1 MESESSGW
9 LIAFTNLPTLDEE
22 GFGGT
27 DLFVDFASVESHS
40 VRNDHCLLTE
50 VWDLDGSQDELVYNS
65 TKNTSKTCLNWT
77 ASWNLRV
84 LLFKDTEHF
93 T

>member
-1 MESESSGW
+1 MKKALEELICLWILQVWKAIPSEMITASLLKCG
-9 LIAFTNLPTLDEE
+9 ITN
-22 GFGGT
+22 
-27 DLFVDFASVESHS
+27 
-40 VRNDHCLLTE
+40 N
-50 VWDLDGSQDELVYNS
+50 LDGSQDELVYNS

-77 ASWNLRV
+77 ASWNLQV

>member
-1 MESESSGW
+1 MADG
-9 LIAFTNLPTLDEE
+9 IHKFTNSGRQKKALEE
-22 GFGGT
+22 LICLWILQVWKAILSEMIT
-27 DLFVDFASVESHS
+27 AS
-40 VRNDHCLLTE
+40 LLKCGITNN
-50 VWDLDGSQDELVYNS
+50 LDGSQDELVYNS
-65 TKNTSKTCLNWT
+65 TKNTSKTYLNWT